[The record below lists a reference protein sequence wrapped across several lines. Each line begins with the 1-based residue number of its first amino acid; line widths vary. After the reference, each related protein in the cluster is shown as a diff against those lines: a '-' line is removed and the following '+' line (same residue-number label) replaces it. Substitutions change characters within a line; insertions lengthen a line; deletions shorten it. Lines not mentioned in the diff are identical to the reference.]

1 MINKKFFKY
10 KYRDIFLLIR
20 IWNNLRNK
28 RQYSLIRLLIFQVLS
43 GFLEML
49 SLASVVPFIYVIT
62 NPENIRNSFIIRD
75 LILIFNIESNA
86 SLITLF
92 TVIFIFL
99 IIISN
104 SIRLYNLWLTNIIA
118 SKITSDFST
127 KCYANKIFSSYEEHL
142 NSNSGDFISLITNY
156 IIKTTDFIYSFLQI
170 IYSIIILFS
179 LIFTLI
185 IYSWKIALSCLIIFS
200 LFYSLI
206 IFKFKYKLNQNGIEF
221 SKRNDFQ
228 IRIIQESLGSIR
240 DIIVNQRYNL
250 FLKFFE
256 SNDRKFRTIIAQN
269 ATISGFPKYIL
280 EAIGIVFI
288 ALTAYIFVITKVDT
302 YYIISLLSIIAL
314 GSQKII
320 PSFQMIFYSWSTMQS
335 TKQVVIKVLKMVEK
349 PRSKNLTFSKSKRFF
364 FNKEI
369 FLKNINFKYK
379 FSKSKTLNNIN
390 LKISKGDTVG
400 IIGKTGS
407 GKSTLLDILLGL
419 LNPTSGN
426 LLVDNQDVH
435 ENDSLY
441 LWQNMISHVPQNIF
455 LTDSSFIENIAFGID
470 LKDINIQRVKL
481 VSEYV
486 LLDDFINSL
495 PAGYYTKIGEQG
507 SKLSGGQRQRIGIAR
522 ALYEQKEILI
532 LDEATSSLDS
542 NTEVKIMNKIKKL
555 SNNMTVILITHNENS
570 LNFCNKVFLIS
581 NKEILQKI

>member
-1 MINKKFFKY
+1 MINKKIFKY
-10 KYRDIFLLIR
+10 KYKDIFLLIR

-28 RQYSLIRLLIFQVLS
+28 RKYSIIRLLIFQVLS

-62 NPENIRNSFIIRD
+62 NPKNIIDSFIIRD
-75 LILIFNIESNA
+75 LILIFNIENNL
-86 SLITLF
+86 SLITLI
-92 TVIFIFL
+92 TIIFILL
-99 IIISN
+99 IIICN
-104 SIRLYNLWLTNIIA
+104 GIRLYNLWLTNSIA

-127 KCYANKIFSSYEEHL
+127 KCYANKIYSNYEDHI
-142 NSNSGDFISLITNY
+142 NSNSSDFIALITNY

-170 IYSIIILFS
+170 VYSLIILFS
-179 LIFTLI
+179 LVFTLI
-185 IYSWKIALSCLIIFS
+185 IYSWKIAFTCLIIFS

-206 IFKFKYKLNQNGIEF
+206 IIKFKYKLNQNGIEF

-240 DIIVNQRYNL
+240 DIIVNKRYNL
-250 FLKFFE
+250 FLRFFE
-256 SNDRKFRTIIAQN
+256 KNDRKFRMIIAQN

-288 ALTAYIFVITKVDT
+288 ALTAYLFVITKVNT

-335 TKQVVIKVLKMVEK
+335 SKEVVIKVLRMVEK
-349 PRSKNLTFSKSKRFF
+349 PRSKDLKFSQNRKFY

-369 FLKNINFKYK
+369 ILNNINFKYR

-390 LKISKGDTVG
+390 LKIIKGDTVG
-400 IIGKTGS
+400 IIGRTGS
-407 GKSTLLDILLGL
+407 GKSTLLDILIGL
-419 LNPTSGN
+419 LTPTSGN
-426 LLVDNQDVH
+426 LLVDNLDVH
-435 ENDSLY
+435 KNESLHT
-441 LWQNMISHVPQNIF
+441 WQNMISHVPQNIF

-470 LKDINIQRVKL
+470 YKDINIQRVKL
-481 VSEYV
+481 VSKYV

-495 PAGYYTKIGEQG
+495 PAGYHTKIGEKG
-507 SKLSGGQRQRIGIAR
+507 GKLSGGQRQRIGIAR

-542 NTEVKIMNKIKKL
+542 NTEFKIMNRIKNL
-555 SNNMTVILITHNENS
+555 SNKMTVILITHNENS
-570 LNFCNKVFLIS
+570 LNFCNKVFSLS
-581 NKEILQKI
+581 NKEISQKI